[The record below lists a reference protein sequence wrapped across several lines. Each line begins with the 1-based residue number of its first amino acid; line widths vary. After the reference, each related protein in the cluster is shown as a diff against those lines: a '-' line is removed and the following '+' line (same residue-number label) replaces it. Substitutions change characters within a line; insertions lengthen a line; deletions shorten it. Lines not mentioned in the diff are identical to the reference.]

1 MRDVFGLVP
10 VTNMLLCRGPATKLT
25 AKRLFH
31 RLPAFAPIPRKAD
44 PSMLLR
50 EERQRRREE
59 ERRYRFQKEAEYN
72 RLTGG
77 DALDDHVQAAHG
89 AARQPSQYAQLQQY
103 AQPQQ
108 YAQQQGG
115 VYNGYG
121 MVGLMYPSVVAAA
134 QQQKAPAA
142 APSYPRAVQQQQ
154 HYATPAD
161 KAAFESLAGQL
172 AIAHQEIT
180 RLRAHNSKLSQ
191 ALKAVGQWAAQAE
204 L

>member
-1 MRDVFGLVP
+1 
-10 VTNMLLCRGPATKLT
+10 
-25 AKRLFH
+25 
-31 RLPAFAPIPRKAD
+31 
-44 PSMLLR
+44 MLLR

-59 ERRYRFQKEAEYN
+59 ERRYRLQKEAEYN
-72 RLTGG
+72 KLTGG
-77 DALDDHVQAAHG
+77 DALDNHMQAAHG
-89 AARQPSQYAQLQQY
+89 AAGQPSQYV
-103 AQPQQ
+103 QPQQ

-142 APSYPRAVQQQQ
+142 APLYPRAVQQQQ

-161 KAAFESLAGQL
+161 RAAFESLAGQL